1 MGREGSLF
9 RTMILF
15 LVLLLSNTLFTTVT
29 GDYPTD
35 ILTSNTHN
43 QGYSPITT
51 VTPDPITTVWPTD
64 CHQFQEDKVCVI
76 HSVLDVVDELLGTDG
91 KSCQAEWQNNPHC
104 QFFTWVVLGE
114 EDNRCYLL
122 YTGDSKQDCPDT
134 CSSSLAGPKYP
145 NVEEACC
152 SEFGDYVCDE
162 AALSR
167 QGGVHHDRE
176 CQDRCRDTLTCTHWT
191 RVSDLCLLFSSCNST
206 VSCSCS
212 SGPIRPSVD
221 ICRPQPSPTSPIPTT
236 PSPSSTPEPNQKI
249 QLSN

>member
-91 KSCQAEWQNNPHC
+91 KSCQAECQNNPHC

-122 YTGDSKQDCPDT
+122 YTCDSKTVLTPAPLPLLVPST
-134 CSSSLAGPKYP
+134 LMWRKLA
-145 NVEEACC
+145 A
-152 SEFGDYVCDE
+152 
-162 AALSR
+162 
-167 QGGVHHDRE
+167 
-176 CQDRCRDTLTCTHWT
+176 
-191 RVSDLCLLFSSCNST
+191 
-206 VSCSCS
+206 
-212 SGPIRPSVD
+212 
-221 ICRPQPSPTSPIPTT
+221 
-236 PSPSSTPEPNQKI
+236 PSSETMFVTR
-249 QLSN
+249 LL